1 LPTACDAVV
10 FAKKVITFTCTRRE
24 YNTPRLLFQQYF
36 FVNHNTIVNLTF
48 LLTEPRAQWHAV
60 PA

>member
-1 LPTACDAVV
+1 MHQ
-10 FAKKVITFTCTRRE
+10 
-24 YNTPRLLFQQYF
+24 PRYPNRVCRSQQIF
-36 FVNHNTIVNLTF
+36 SSTTTIVLLTF